1 MRVLVLTLILS
12 SVIVARQQGDKIP
25 TTPDA
30 QDTTSAPNEN
40 DRTKS
45 ACVFGIVKDSIGLL
59 AREATV
65 TLTDVDVRVSQSTST
80 DLNGSYIFCKLLA
93 GTYTLSATRGIATTD
108 TRNIFLKKDE
118 RESVNLILH

>member
-1 MRVLVLTLILS
+1 MRLLILTLILS
-12 SVIVARQQGDKIP
+12 TALVASQLPDHKDQQ
-25 TTPDA
+25 A
-30 QDTTSAPNEN
+30 SAPNEN

-93 GTYTLSATRGIATTD
+93 GTYTLSATRGIAKTD
-108 TRNIFLKKDE
+108 TRNISLKKDE
-118 RESVNLILH
+118 RESVNLVLH